1 MPKKYQGNLLIAN
14 PSNPKDFLNQ
24 AVLLL
29 VTHTDSIGIALQ
41 INAVHEEI
49 NLTSIGTGMGIP
61 YIGKEPV
68 WYGGNISVNKIHV
81 VHSLDWRSMTT
92 VALNKEIGITNDIG
106 VLSAISQGQGPM
118 YFKACA
124 GYWLW
129 EEGKLDEMLNPRC
142 PNPKEPYRWEIVPA
156 NMENVFE
163 IPPEELW
170 MESIKD
176 AAKLKVSEW
185 L

>member
-1 MPKKYQGNLLIAN
+1 MTKKYQGNLLIAN
-14 PSNPKDFLNQ
+14 PNNPKDYLNR

-29 VTHTDSIGIALQ
+29 VTHTNSVGIALQ

-49 NLTSIGTGMGIP
+49 NLANISAGMGIP
-61 YIGKEPV
+61 YIGSDSV

-81 VHSLDWRSMTT
+81 IHSLDWRGMSTI
-92 VALNKEIGITNDIG
+92 ALNSEIGITNDIS
-106 VLSAISQGQGPM
+106 VLTAISQGAGPH

-129 EEGKLDEMLNPRC
+129 EDGKLDEMLDPRC
-142 PNPKEPYRWEIVPA
+142 ANPQEPYRWEIVPA
-156 NMENVFE
+156 NIENVFE
-163 IPPEELW
+163 TPPEELW
-170 MESIKD
+170 LESIKD
-176 AAKLKVSEW
+176 AAKIKVSEW